1 MKSLEHSIE
10 VVANNRDT
18 TMRRTLSDS
27 IELRIQYYNKTC
39 KNKGFKYGY
48 LAVEYMYGE
57 CRLYYCSAEDI
68 EKNCLGGLLAIGTK
82 KHVYEVICAFD
93 TMLNYQS

>member
-1 MKSLEHSIE
+1 MKSLEH
-10 VVANNRDT
+10 
-18 TMRRTLSDS
+18 S

-39 KNKGFKYGY
+39 KEKSFKYGY

-68 EKNCLGGLLAIGTK
+68 EKKTLGGLLANGTK
-82 KHVYEVICAFD
+82 KHVYEVICALD
-93 TMLNYQS
+93 MMLHYQSK